1 MATDIAGLFGIT
13 PQAYNQQ
20 QQQLIDA
27 EAQQFAKLD
36 PYQQVTAGSYGAGR
50 QLGRGIVGALGG
62 EDPMLQKITAQSQ
75 ILLGLNMEDPNAL
88 TTAAQRASQA
98 GIPELSLKLLA
109 VRDQAI
115 QRQQALLNQQQT
127 MLAQRI
133 AMQGYQPAQPEVIT
147 PEKVVVDQA
156 ADTSYLE
163 PQRVTPAVPASY
175 DVSRVA
181 PELLALGGAGR
192 QILKE
197 YQPEYKVVGDSL
209 YQIPLAG
216 APKPVVDAIK
226 GESFTGNFAN
236 AALTL
241 FGTAKVAKIPQT
253 PEAMKAIVDKAVDI
267 AKEMRPQVSVTNT
280 VSNNMQK
287 GFGEDLTNT
296 INTNLAGARTAGS
309 ALANIQSMQFLL
321 EQGVRTGFGQ
331 QTMLQL
337 GQAGQIFNP
346 NLNIKGLAGQE
357 AFQAYSNQVILPEV
371 KKLGVNPTDT
381 DLKFIVQGSPSL
393 SKTPAGNSL
402 LLDALSLKL
411 QREQDLGRYS
421 NQWLATNAA
430 LVKNDPIIAQTK
442 FNTDFLNYQQTSPLY
457 TQALQQLKIKFN
469 ALGGSGGGANTPAG
483 NALQQGGF
491 VR

>member
-1 MATDIAGLFGIT
+1 MADTNIAGLFGIT
-13 PQAYNQQ
+13 PQQYEQSQYNQALNEGQ
-20 QQQLIDA
+20 S
-27 EAQQFAKLD
+27 FG
-36 PYQQVTAGSYGAGR
+36 TRAGLYAAGA
-50 QLGRGIVGALGG
+50 QLGRGIGGALGG
-62 EDPMLQKITAQSQ
+62 EDPTLQKITAQSQ
-75 ILLGLNMEDPNAL
+75 ILQGLNMEDPNAL

-98 GIPELSLKLLA
+98 GIPDLALKLLA
-109 VRDQAI
+109 VRDQAA

-175 DVSRVA
+175 DISRVA
-181 PELLALGGAGR
+181 PELMALGGAGR

-253 PEAMKAIVDKAVDI
+253 PEAMKSVVDKAADI

-287 GFGEDLTNT
+287 GFGENLTDT
-296 INTNLAGARTAGS
+296 INTNLTGARTAGS

-346 NLNIKGLAGQE
+346 NLNVKGLAGQE

-421 NQWLATNAA
+421 NQWLADNESII
-430 LVKNDPIIAQTK
+430 LKNPIRAQSK
-442 FNTDFLNYQQTSPLY
+442 FNTDFSNYQQTNPLY